1 MSDNTTPNGQ
11 KQDVVVTRII
21 DAPVEEVWKAWVDP
35 KLVMQWWGPYGFTA
49 PLAKID
55 FREGGTSLVC
65 MSSLQFGDQY
75 STWQYEEIVPM
86 KRIEYIHNL
95 ADKDGNKIDP
105 ASIGM
110 PADFPQDLC
119 NLVAFKAVG
128 DSQTEITVT
137 EYDWP
142 VGQMMELSKMGMEQ
156 CLEKM
161 AAIFAKAKE

>member
-1 MSDNTTPNGQ
+1 MTKISVEKRDLVITH
-11 KQDVVVTRII
+11 VF
-21 DAPVEEVWKAWVDP
+21 DAPVESVWKAWVDP
-35 KLVMQWWGPYGFTA
+35 KLVMQWWGPHGFTA

-65 MSSLQFGDQY
+65 MSSPQFGDQY

-119 NLVAFKAVG
+119 SLVTFKAVG
-128 DSQTEITVT
+128 DHKTEITVT
-137 EYDWP
+137 EYDWTI
-142 VGQMMELSKMGMEQ
+142 GQMMELSKMGMEQ

-161 AAIFAKAKE
+161 AAIFAGVKE